1 MNGTYTNREVLSR
14 IIAYLRPYKV
24 TFFFAF
30 ILTLL
35 SGLMGPLRPYL
46 IGAMVAAFV
55 TGGENE
61 IAEFTRQ
68 YMTDDPREALLIWTV
83 IIIALL
89 FLEGIIQFY
98 RTYLSAWLG
107 QSAVKDIRIIVFRK
121 LTSLKLKYFDKS
133 PIGALVTRV
142 VSDIEA
148 ISDVFSQGLLT
159 IASDLLKI
167 FTIIVFML
175 VINWQLALIVLIPVP
190 LMYLGTKIF
199 AKAMKK
205 AFQQERKEVN
215 NLNTFVQEHISGMG
229 IIQIFNR
236 EKIEMERFKVINA
249 KHRQAH
255 FNAVWA
261 FSIFLPFV
269 ELLSSLAIAL
279 LLAYGITNISV
290 PEDVKPTY
298 EEIISFTLWVSMLF
312 RPIRQLA
319 DKFNVLQRGMV
330 RAERVF
336 KVLDDDS
343 FISDEG
349 TLEKQEVSGEIE
361 FKNVKFAYV
370 ENEYVLNDVSFHV
383 KPGETIAFVGATG
396 AGKSTIINLMCR
408 FYQLNDGEIL
418 VDGENI
424 NDYTLPNL
432 RQHISLVPQDVFL
445 FSDTIHN
452 NITLKNDTISR
463 DQVVNAAKVIGAHHF
478 IEKLPNGYD
487 FNVGERGGMLSVGQR
502 QLISFIRAYVYNP
515 SILVLDEATSS
526 IDTESEEMI
535 QRATNQLTTG
545 RTSVVIAHRLST
557 IQNAD
562 KIYVMEKGRI
572 IEWGSHRE
580 LLSKDG
586 QYKRLYELQFA
597 D

>member
-1 MNGTYTNREVLSR
+1 MNGTYTNSEVLSR
-14 IIAYLRPYKV
+14 IVAYLRPYKI

-35 SGLMGPLRPYL
+35 SGLLGPIRPYL
-46 IGAMVAAFV
+46 IGAIVSAFV
-55 TGGENE
+55 AGGDNE
-61 IAEFTRQ
+61 IAAFTREFI
-68 YMTDDPREALLIWTV
+68 TSDPREALLIWTV
-83 IIIALL
+83 IIIGLLL
-89 FLEGIIQFY
+89 FEGVIQFY

-107 QSAVKDIRIIVFRK
+107 QSAVKDIRIIVFKK
-121 LTSLKLKYFDKS
+121 LTSLKLKYFDRS
-133 PIGALVTRV
+133 PIGGLVTRV

-167 FTIIVFML
+167 LTIIVFML
-175 VINWQLALIVLIPVP
+175 FINWELALIVLIPLP
-190 LMYLGTKIF
+190 LMYIGTKIF

-236 EKIEMERFKVINA
+236 EKVEMDKFEVINA

-279 LLAYGITNISV
+279 LLAYGITNV
-290 PEDVKPTY
+290 RLPEDVTPTY
-298 EEIISFTLWVSMLF
+298 EEIISFTMWVSMLF

-336 KVLDDDS
+336 KVLDDNS

-349 TLEKQEVSGEIE
+349 TLEKENVEGEIE
-361 FKNVKFAYV
+361 FKNVRFAYV
-370 ENEYVLNDVSFHV
+370 DNEYVLNDVSFHV
-383 KPGETIAFVGATG
+383 NPGETIAFVGATG

-424 NDYTLPNL
+424 NEYTLPSL

-452 NITLKNDTISR
+452 NITLKKDSITR
-463 DQVVNAAKVIGAHHF
+463 EQVIDAAKAIGAHEF

-526 IDTESEEMI
+526 IDTESEELI
-535 QRATNQLTTG
+535 QNATSQLTKG

-557 IQNAD
+557 IQKAD

-572 IEWGSHRE
+572 IEWGNHAE
-580 LLSKDG
+580 LLLKDG
-586 QYKRLYELQFA
+586 QYKRLYNLQFA
-597 D
+597 E